1 MKKILFTLF
10 IFAMF
15 TTYGQDTI
23 FVLNG
28 VQIKMDKKIYSL
40 INLKCN
46 KKEYRMVPG
55 WRVQLDFS
63 DNKTN
68 LEEIRM
74 RFIKYHPEIETYITY
89 AAPNWYLRVGNFEE
103 RGDAE
108 LFVEEIRVHYR
119 GVFTLPSKVFKK
131 KEEEE

>member
-74 RFIKYHPEIETYITY
+74 RFIKYHPEIET
-89 AAPNWYLRVGNFEE
+89 
-103 RGDAE
+103 
-108 LFVEEIRVHYR
+108 
-119 GVFTLPSKVFKK
+119 
-131 KEEEE
+131 